1 MSKMKH
7 LLRKLHIGGGSVND
21 HHNRLGETRHNNN
34 NSNSNNST
42 NSSSTST
49 TPSSVPPTSSSS
61 TTSSSA
67 SSTLTFPRTR
77 AVDASDSSVDF
88 NFFEEEFQVQL
99 ALAISASDPDAR
111 EDPELVQIKA
121 AQRMSLGCP
130 PSVAVDETLV
140 DFLSLRYWNYNVV
153 NYDEKVVD
161 GFYDVY
167 GTSNSST
174 QGKMPLLVDLQAIS
188 TSDNIDYGVILV
200 NRSIDSA
207 LQQLERRAVS
217 LSMECQTSECGPIA
231 SGLVQK
237 IADLVVNTMGGPVA
251 DADEMIRRWI
261 DRSYELRSTLNT
273 IVLPLGCFDIGLSRH
288 RALLFKVLADR
299 INLPCRLVK
308 GSYYTG
314 TDEGAV
320 NLIKIGYEC
329 EYIIDLMGAPG
340 ALIPA
345 EIPSNHLEETRL
357 DVMSSAIAT
366 VEQTVKDSCLALDK
380 VNLQSENKNGTLE
393 VGSLVPDV
401 APKAGCSGSNEASG
415 VSIQSKGKD
424 VNPVEKNQTERF
436 EHEFGKLLPS
446 LRKSREGLSGT
457 GGKAS
462 SAQKMKVKDVS
473 KYVISAAQ
481 NPEFA
486 QKLHAVL
493 LESGAS
499 PPPDLFS
506 DIAPPREP
514 EEQKVLVQSRCK
526 EGEAMDEEAQRH
538 HNTQGCGSS
547 EAHFAGDTN
556 FISQGGC
563 LHFGTTNEG
572 YVLVDNRF
580 IGTNQADSMDV
591 GMIPVKSSTVIRG
604 ALNEGRVHEQSM
616 PCASD
621 SCQKQQENVIEAGGV
636 QCSQGNAGR
645 FIKNLETQEMISSQD
660 CQKCNAGAILK
671 LMETAN
677 NDPHNAIN
685 GHNERIS
692 PMLDDVSEWEIPWE
706 GIQIGERI
714 GLGSYGEVYRADWNG
729 TEVAVKKFL
738 DQDLCGDAL
747 EQFRCEIRI
756 MLRLRH
762 PNVVLFMGAVT
773 RPPNLSILTEFLP
786 RGSLYRLLHRPNIHL
801 DEKRRLRMALDVAK
815 GMNYL
820 HTSHPTI
827 VHRDL
832 KSPNLLVDKNW
843 VVKVCDFGLSRLK
856 HHTFLSSKS
865 TAGTPEW
872 MAPEVLRNEPSNE
885 KCDVYSF
892 GVILWE
898 LATLRMPWSGMNPM
912 QVVGAV
918 GFQNRRLEIPEEV
931 DPAVAQIIC
940 DCWQSDPNLRP
951 SFSQLMSVLKRLQHL
966 VVEKT

>member
-7 LLRKLHIGGGSVND
+7 LLRKLHIGNNNND
-21 HHNRLGETRHNNN
+21 HHNRLGQNTT
-34 NSNSNNST
+34 SIST
-42 NSSSTST
+42 TPDNGGGGGGGAGTSSSTST
-49 TPSSVPPTSSSS
+49 TSSVSS
-61 TTSSSA
+61 TN
-67 SSTLTFPRTR
+67 STLPTTR
-77 AVDASDSSVDF
+77 NDVNLGNSNNNNNNNNTVDF

-99 ALAISASDPDAR
+99 ALAISASDPDGKFR
-111 EDPELVQIKA
+111 GGGGDIELDHQIKA
-121 AQRMSLGCP
+121 AQRISLGVLPCGGGSNVP
-130 PSVAVDETLV
+130 VLETPVDI
-140 DFLSLRYWNYNVV
+140 LSLRYWNYNVV

-167 GTSNSST
+167 GTSFSSA
-174 QGKMPLLVDLQAIS
+174 QGKMPLLVDLHAVS

-200 NRSIDSA
+200 DRSIDPA

-217 LSMECQTSECGPIA
+217 LFMECQTSGSDPIA

-237 IADLVVNTMGGPVA
+237 IADLVVEAMGGPVA

-261 DRSYELRSTLNT
+261 DRSDELRRTLNT
-273 IVLPLGCFDIGLSRH
+273 IVLPLGCFGIGLSRH
-288 RALLFKVLADR
+288 RALLFKVLADH

-314 TDEGAV
+314 TDDGAV

-340 ALIPA
+340 ALIPS
-345 EIPSNHLEETRL
+345 ELPSNLEDSRADAVSPATNVETAR
-357 DVMSSAIAT
+357 
-366 VEQTVKDSCLALDK
+366 DSFLALDMID
-380 VNLQSENKNGTLE
+380 LHSEDKSGILG
-393 VGSLVPDV
+393 VSSLVPHG
-401 APKAGCSGSNEASG
+401 APEVGGSESNEASG
-415 VSIQSKGKD
+415 VGNHLIGKD
-424 VNPVEKNQTERF
+424 VNPVEKKQTEVF

-446 LRKSREGLSGT
+446 LCKPRDAS
-457 GGKAS
+457 S

-506 DIAPPREP
+506 DIAPLGES
-514 EEQKVLVQSRCK
+514 EEQKVLAHTPFG
-526 EGEAMDEEAQRH
+526 EGEAIDTKDRSGKQKEDGAVHSYSPFTDNSGFRSSKPRYIGGTD
-538 HNTQGCGSS
+538 NDNQG
-547 EAHFAGDTN
+547 
-556 FISQGGC
+556 
-563 LHFGTTNEG
+563 
-572 YVLVDNRF
+572 
-580 IGTNQADSMDV
+580 
-591 GMIPVKSSTVIRG
+591 
-604 ALNEGRVHEQSM
+604 
-616 PCASD
+616 D
-621 SCQKQQENVIEAGGV
+621 SCQNLKAGAHHVDGA
-636 QCSQGNAGR
+636 QCCHGNAGR
-645 FIKNLETQEMISSQD
+645 IVKTVETVETISSQD
-660 CQKCNAGAILK
+660 CQKCNAGALLK
-671 LMETAN
+671 HMETESHDLHMAVSSQ
-677 NDPHNAIN
+677 
-685 GHNERIS
+685 NEWNS
-692 PMLDDVSEWEIPWE
+692 QVMDEVAEWEIPWE
-706 GIQIGERI
+706 DIQTGERI
-714 GLGSYGEVYRADWNG
+714 GLGSYGEVYHADWNG

-747 EQFRCEIRI
+747 EQFRCEVRI

-843 VVKVCDFGLSRLK
+843 VVKVADFGLSRLK
-856 HHTFLSSKS
+856 HHTYLSSKS

-898 LATLRMPWSGMNPM
+898 LTTLRMPWSGMNPM

-918 GFQNRRLEIPEEV
+918 GFQNRRLEIPKEV
-931 DPAVAQIIC
+931 DPAVAKIIC
-940 DCWQSDPNLRP
+940 DCWQNDPNLRP
-951 SFSQLMSVLKRLQHL
+951 PFAQLMVLLKRQQRLID
-966 VVEKT
+966 ERT

>member
-7 LLRKLHIGGGSVND
+7 LLRKLHIGN
-21 HHNRLGETRHNNN
+21 NNN
-34 NSNSNNST
+34 NSTDHQNRLGQNNH
-42 NSSSTST
+42 
-49 TPSSVPPTSSSS
+49 TSSSNSVADGGGGGGGGGTSSSIS
-61 TTSSSA
+61 TTSSV
-67 SSTLTFPRTR
+67 SSTNSTLPTTR
-77 AVDASDSSVDF
+77 NDVNLGNNTNNTVDF

-99 ALAISASDPDAR
+99 ALAISASDPDGKFR
-111 EDPELVQIKA
+111 GGGGGGGGGEDIELDHQIKA
-121 AQRMSLGCP
+121 AQRISLGVLPCGGVSNVP
-130 PSVAVDETLV
+130 VLETPVDI
-140 DFLSLRYWNYNVV
+140 LSLRYWNYNVV

-167 GTSNSST
+167 GTSFSST
-174 QGKMPLLVDLQAIS
+174 QGKMPLLVDLQAVS

-200 NRSIDSA
+200 DRCIDPA
-207 LQQLERRAVS
+207 LQQLERRAFS
-217 LSMECQTSECGPIA
+217 LSMECQTSESDPIA

-237 IADLVVNTMGGPVA
+237 IADLVVETMGGPVA

-261 DRSYELRSTLNT
+261 DRSYDLRRTLNT

-345 EIPSNHLEETRL
+345 ELPSNLEDSRADAIGHATAVETAR
-357 DVMSSAIAT
+357 
-366 VEQTVKDSCLALDK
+366 DSFLALDMID
-380 VNLQSENKNGTLE
+380 LHSEDKSGILGAAE
-393 VGSLVPDV
+393 VGGSE
-401 APKAGCSGSNEASG
+401 SNEASG
-415 VSIQSKGKD
+415 VGNHLVGKD
-424 VNPVEKNQTERF
+424 VSPVQKQQTEVF

-446 LRKSREGLSGT
+446 LRKPRDGVSGT
-457 GGKAS
+457 KGKAS

-506 DIAPPREP
+506 DIAPLGEA
-514 EEQKVLVQSRCK
+514 EEQKVHAHTPFA
-526 EGEAMDEEAQRH
+526 EGEAMDTKDRSGKQKEDGAVHSYSPFTDNSGFR
-538 HNTQGCGSS
+538 SS
-547 EAHFAGDTN
+547 EHRYAGDTDTDN
-556 FISQGGC
+556 QG
-563 LHFGTTNEG
+563 
-572 YVLVDNRF
+572 V
-580 IGTNQADSMDV
+580 
-591 GMIPVKSSTVIRG
+591 
-604 ALNEGRVHEQSM
+604 
-616 PCASD
+616 
-621 SCQKQQENVIEAGGV
+621 SCQNHKDSALHIGGA
-636 QCSQGNAGR
+636 QCCHGNAGR
-645 FIKNLETQEMISSQD
+645 IVKTMETVETISSQD
-660 CQKCNAGAILK
+660 CQKCNAGAMLRH
-671 LMETAN
+671 METESHDLHMAVSSQ
-677 NDPHNAIN
+677 
-685 GHNERIS
+685 NEWNS
-692 PMLDDVSEWEIPWE
+692 PVMDEVAEWEIPWE
-706 GIQIGERI
+706 DIQTGERI
-714 GLGSYGEVYRADWNG
+714 GLGSYGEVYHADWNG

-747 EQFRCEIRI
+747 EQFRCEVRI

-843 VVKVCDFGLSRLK
+843 VVKVADFGLSRLK
-856 HHTFLSSKS
+856 HHTYLSSKS

-898 LATLRMPWSGMNPM
+898 LTTLRMPWSGMNPM

-918 GFQNRRLEIPEEV
+918 GFQNRRLEIPKEV
-931 DPAVAQIIC
+931 DPAVAKIIC
-940 DCWQSDPNLRP
+940 DCWQNDPNLRP
-951 SFSQLMSVLKRLQHL
+951 SFAQLMVLLKRQQRLI
-966 VVEKT
+966 VEKS

>member
-7 LLRKLHIGGGSVND
+7 LLRKLHIGNNNNSG
-21 HHNRLGETRHNNN
+21 HHNRLGQ
-34 NSNSNNST
+34 SNT
-42 NSSSTST
+42 TSTSSAT
-49 TPSSVPPTSSSS
+49 TDGGGGGGAADVAAASSTSSSS
-61 TTSSSA
+61 NNVVVNNT
-67 SSTLTFPRTR
+67 
-77 AVDASDSSVDF
+77 VDF

-99 ALAISASDPDAR
+99 ALAISASDPD
-111 EDPELVQIKA
+111 DSELDHQIKA
-121 AQRMSLGCP
+121 HKRSSRVLPCVGGGGGGSIGP
-130 PSVAVDETLV
+130 VVESPV

-167 GTSNSST
+167 GTSFSST
-174 QGKMPLLVDLQAIS
+174 QGKMPLLVDLQGVS

-200 NRSIDSA
+200 DRSIDHA
-207 LQQLERRAVS
+207 LQLLERRAVS
-217 LSMECQTSECGPIA
+217 LSLECQTSEADPIA

-237 IADLVVNTMGGPVA
+237 IADLVVETMGGPVA

-261 DRSYELRSTLNT
+261 DRSYELRRTLNT

-299 INLPCRLVK
+299 VNLPCRLVK

-320 NLIKIGYEC
+320 NLIRIGYEC

-345 EIPSNHLEETRL
+345 ELPSNIEDSRADALSTATSVETANSSFLVL
-357 DVMSSAIAT
+357 DMIDLHSEDKSGVLAVSSVVPHSAPE
-366 VEQTVKDSCLALDK
+366 VDG
-380 VNLQSENKNGTLE
+380 SE
-393 VGSLVPDV
+393 
-401 APKAGCSGSNEASG
+401 SNEASG
-415 VSIQSKGKD
+415 VGNHLIEKD
-424 VNPVEKNQTERF
+424 VNPVEKKQTEVF

-446 LRKSREGLSGT
+446 LRKPREGLSGT
-457 GGKAS
+457 KGKAS

-506 DIAPPREP
+506 DIAPLRET
-514 EEQKVLVQSRCK
+514 EEQKVPFT
-526 EGEAMDEEAQRH
+526 EGEAIDTKDKSRKQK
-538 HNTQGCGSS
+538 TTS
-547 EAHFAGDTN
+547 EGF
-556 FISQGGC
+556 
-563 LHFGTTNEG
+563 
-572 YVLVDNRF
+572 VLVDNEL
-580 IGTNQADSMDV
+580 V
-591 GMIPVKSSTVIRG
+591 GAVQSDPVYGGGNPFLRG
-604 ALNEGRVHEQSM
+604 PSNEGLVHEHSM
-616 PCASD
+616 LYAGD
-621 SCQKQQENVIEAGGV
+621 SCQHQKDSPLHVGGA
-636 QCSQGNAGR
+636 QCCHGNGGR
-645 FIKNLETQEMISSQD
+645 IVKTMETVETISSQD
-660 CQKCNAGAILK
+660 CQMCNAGAMLK
-671 LMETAN
+671 HMETESHDLHTA
-677 NDPHNAIN
+677 
-685 GHNERIS
+685 GSSQNEWNS
-692 PMLDDVSEWEIPWE
+692 PVMDEVAEWEIPWE
-706 GIQIGERI
+706 DIQTGERI
-714 GLGSYGEVYRADWNG
+714 GLGSYGEVYHADWNG

-747 EQFRCEIRI
+747 EQFRCEVRI

-843 VVKVCDFGLSRLK
+843 VVKVADFGLSRLK

-898 LATLRMPWSGMNPM
+898 LTTMRMPWSGMNPM

-918 GFQNRRLEIPEEV
+918 GFQNRRLEIPKEV
-931 DPAVAQIIC
+931 DPVVAKIIC

-951 SFSQLMSVLKRLQHL
+951 SFAQLMVLLKRQQRLI
-966 VVEKT
+966 VENT